1 MSLHYVRQ
9 AYKLHGENLLTDKL
23 FFMLFLLSRFM
34 NQKWQHGDS
43 VPNPADVAI
52 GPQLYDTHVYFN
64 FGGVSDQTEESY
76 MQVICN
82 LTAVMDSAKVGDAPL
97 IFGEFS
103 VSFCLNEQELFY

>member
-1 MSLHYVRQ
+1 MPVHYVREAHNGDDRLTDTLF
-9 AYKLHGENLLTDKL
+9 AYSFLLT
-23 FFMLFLLSRFM
+23 RFM
-34 NQKWQHGDS
+34 NQKWQYGDS
-43 VPNPADVAI
+43 VPNPADVAC

-82 LTAVMDSAKVGDAPL
+82 LTAVMDSAKVGNAPL

-103 VSFCLNEQELFY
+103 S